1 MSNLKK
7 YFPMI
12 REKEDVL
19 ADINENPRL
28 SSIFRSWT
36 LEQQKEFLDICTG
49 TKGMKILSDSVFKEV
64 NNPEYTPQRM
74 NDFLS
79 AIYGQ
84 NVRILKMLPND
95 SVRIASEG
103 TLLITDL
110 VVELEDGSIV
120 NVEVQRIGYKF
131 PGERAACYSADL
143 LLRQYKR
150 VRDQQGKRFVY
161 KDIKPVHTIVLFEKS
176 PQEFK
181 QFPEHYIHYVEQK
194 SDTGLQLNLL
204 QKYVFICLD
213 NYNQKAHNEP
223 IKDELEAWL
232 TFFSTDE
239 PEMIERL
246 ISAYPK
252 FKEMYETIYEMCLN
266 TEKVMEMFSK
276 ELQILDKNTVQY
288 MIDEMQ
294 VVIDK
299 QQGKIDEQQGKID
312 EQQGTIHEQQ
322 ETIQEKDR
330 LITQLKEQLSKMSGI

>member
-1 MSNLKK
+1 M
-7 YFPMI
+7 
-12 REKEDVL
+12 
-19 ADINENPRL
+19 
-28 SSIFRSWT
+28 
-36 LEQQKEFLDICTG
+36 
-49 TKGMKILSDSVFKEV
+49 
-64 NNPEYTPQRM
+64 
-74 NDFLS
+74 
-79 AIYGQ
+79 
-84 NVRILKMLPND
+84 
-95 SVRIASEG
+95 
-103 TLLITDL
+103 
-110 VVELEDGSIV
+110 
-120 NVEVQRIGYKF
+120 
-131 PGERAACYSADL
+131 
-143 LLRQYKR
+143 
-150 VRDQQGKRFVY
+150 RDQQGKRFVY

-239 PEMIERL
+239 PEMIEHL

-299 QQGKIDEQQGKID
+299 QQGKIDEQQG
-312 EQQGTIHEQQ
+312 TIHEQQ